1 MADLDLLVATL
12 DRAAER
18 TIGDARADGAL
29 REVLAAGSATSVPL
43 PQVLVRA
50 LLSWAARVLL
60 GLPGVVGAI
69 GGAPLVLGAA
79 GVGVV
84 LAIVALLGRRLP
96 ERFRREVLGA
106 AAARPTAADPA
117 EHRRRAE
124 ALRAAGRAREAVHE
138 LYLYALRALGARGA
152 LRYDPALTDR
162 ELLARAG
169 AAPQASDL
177 RELVA
182 LHDRAW
188 YGLRPPG
195 PDELERARTLAE
207 RVAP

>member
-12 DRAAER
+12 DRTAER
-18 TIGDARADGAL
+18 PIGGARADAAL
-29 REVLAAGSATSVPL
+29 REVQAAGSATSVPL
-43 PQVLVRA
+43 LQVLVRA

-69 GGAPLVLGAA
+69 GGAPLALGVA

-106 AAARPTAADPA
+106 TAARPVAADPA

-188 YGLRPPG
+188 YGLRVPG
-195 PDELERARTLAE
+195 PDEVERARSLAE